1 MYDLLIEPSDKFRW
15 FQDCNIYFA
24 NTDDTAQS
32 IFIPQI
38 TTLVLALLFV
48 LYINYGEL
56 LILHLEYN
64 HFV

>member
-38 TTLVLALLFV
+38 MTLVLALLFV
-48 LYINYGEL
+48 
-56 LILHLEYN
+56 
-64 HFV
+64 

>member
-1 MYDLLIEPSDKFRW
+1 MQDKIKAKTQSWRNHLMYDLLIEPSDKFRW

-38 TTLVLALLFV
+38 MTLVLALLFV
-48 LYINYGEL
+48 
-56 LILHLEYN
+56 
-64 HFV
+64 